1 MKMNSIF
8 DSIEANPV
16 IAAVRQED
24 DITAAVASQVT
35 TVFLLH
41 ADIFNIKSLV
51 DNIRAHGKSA
61 FVHIDLLEG
70 LGKDHR
76 AIDYLGSVIKPDG
89 IITTKSTHIKYA
101 KDIGLFTIQRFFLV
115 DSQSYDMTIKTTR
128 SVQPDM
134 LEIMPAVMPG
144 IIKRIC
150 GQLDLPVIAG
160 GLVDTKEDIME
171 ALNAGAIGVSTGKKD
186 LWEL

>member
-1 MKMNSIF
+1 MNRIF
-8 DSIEANPV
+8 DSIEVNPV

-24 DITAAVASQVT
+24 DIEIAVASQAT
-35 TVFLLH
+35 TIFLLH

-51 DNIRAHGKSA
+51 DNIKSHGKSA

-70 LGKDHR
+70 LGKDHK

-115 DSQSYDMTIKTTR
+115 DSQSYDMTIKTAR

-144 IIKRIC
+144 VIRRIC
-150 GQLDLPVIAG
+150 RQVALPVIAG
-160 GLVDTKEDIME
+160 GLIDSKEEIME
-171 ALNAGAIGVSTGKKD
+171 ALNAGAIGVSTGNKD